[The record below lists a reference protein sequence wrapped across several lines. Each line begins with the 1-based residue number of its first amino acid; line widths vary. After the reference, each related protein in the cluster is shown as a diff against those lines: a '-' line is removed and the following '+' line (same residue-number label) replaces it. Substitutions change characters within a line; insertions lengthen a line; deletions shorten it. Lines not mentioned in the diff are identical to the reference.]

1 MSDHNRETSGGPPRE
16 EIDTVV
22 VGGGQAGL
30 AVGYHLAQRGV
41 PFVILDSHPRIGD
54 TWRNR
59 WDSLRLFTTARYNGL
74 PGLPF
79 PGPPTAY
86 PTKDEA
92 ADYLEAYAEQ
102 FDLPV
107 RSGVTVDRLT
117 RAGDRYHLTCGD
129 HSMLA
134 DNVVVASGPY
144 HRPRVPR
151 FADELDGGIVQLH
164 SREYRNPSQLQDGG
178 VLVVGAA
185 NSGAEIAIEVA
196 GRQPTWLSGRDPGQE
211 PTRAGTLPDRI
222 LMPLIWFAATRVL
235 TVNTPMGR
243 KVRDQF
249 LDPPRGIP
257 LGRVRRKDFEVAGVE
272 RVPRTSG
279 VRDGYP
285 QLEDGKVL
293 DVSNVIW
300 CTGFN
305 PGFDW
310 IDIQL
315 PTRNGVPIH
324 DRGVARSSPGLYLV
338 GLLFQHS
345 LSSALL
351 GGVGRDAEYIVGHL
365 AASRSGSPQEV
376 SGQPAAR

>member
-1 MSDHNRETSGGPPRE
+1 VNDHNQKSSRGPLPE

-30 AVGYHLAQRGV
+30 AAGYHLARLGV
-41 PFVILDSHPRIGD
+41 PFVILDSQPRIGD

-59 WDSLRLFTTARYNGL
+59 WDSLRLFTTARYSGL

-79 PGPPTAY
+79 PGPPDAY

-92 ADYLEAYAEQ
+92 ADYLESYAEH

-107 RSGVTVDRLT
+107 RSSVRVDRLT
-117 RAGDRYHLTCGD
+117 RTEDRYHLTCGD
-129 HSMLA
+129 HELLA

-144 HRPRVPR
+144 HRPRVPP
-151 FADELDGGIVQLH
+151 FADELDRDIVQLH
-164 SREYRNPSQLQDGG
+164 SRDYRNPSQLQDGG
-178 VLVVGAA
+178 MLVVGAA

-196 GRQPTWLSGRDPGQE
+196 ARQPTWLSGRDPGQE
-211 PTRAGTLPDRI
+211 PTRAGTLPDRM

-249 LDPPRGIP
+249 LEPPRGIP
-257 LGRVRRKDFEVAGVE
+257 LGRVRRKDFEEAGVQ

-285 QLEDGKVL
+285 QLEDGQVL

-300 CTGFN
+300 CTGFD

-310 IDIQL
+310 IDLPL
-315 PTRNGVPIH
+315 PTRYEVPVH
-324 DRGVARSSPGLYLV
+324 DRGVVESSPGLYLL

-351 GGVGRDAEYIVGHL
+351 GGVGRDAGYVAGHL
-365 AASRSGSPQEV
+365 AARRSRSSREV
-376 SGQPAAR
+376 GGRLAAR